1 MLWLISCSS
10 FYWSLQ
16 YYVAASVCMLMW
28 SATANVDMFISRLLS
43 FPLIMIH
50 VRCKCIHYDNV
61 YCKCNSWLCEEK
73 KIDRI
78 DDTVQNP
85 HKTSHQSILRFSDL
99 LVGHTSLLYFKC
111 FLRNTPVRIAVRLPL
126 FHKIG

>member
-1 MLWLISCSS
+1 L
-10 FYWSLQ
+10 
-16 YYVAASVCMLMW
+16 
-28 SATANVDMFISRLLS
+28 R
-43 FPLIMIH
+43 
-50 VRCKCIHYDNV
+50 
-61 YCKCNSWLCEEK
+61 EEK
-73 KIDRI
+73 KTDRI

-126 FHKIG
+126 FHKNWIEVSSSSDEFSYHKGPPQP